1 MTADLL
7 DFLRARLDDDERTAR
22 AIDDKQ
28 EDSGWGITTG
38 PSFMPPYELATK
50 FVITPH
56 IAAMVHEREAAEHIV
71 RHDPARVLREV
82 AAKRAILDRATWA
95 HKIAYDNQDAP
106 RDFTD
111 ASDRGY
117 RLGQWHGYKAALTA
131 LVAVYSDHADYRI
144 EWGE

>member
-82 AAKRAILDRATWA
+82 AAKRAILD
-95 HKIAYDNQDAP
+95 ICVNIMGGPDY
-106 RDFTD
+106 
-111 ASDRGY
+111 Y
-117 RLGQWHGYKAALTA
+117 EM
-131 LVAVYSDHADYRI
+131 VAMFADVYSDHPDYRA
-144 EWGE
+144 EWGL